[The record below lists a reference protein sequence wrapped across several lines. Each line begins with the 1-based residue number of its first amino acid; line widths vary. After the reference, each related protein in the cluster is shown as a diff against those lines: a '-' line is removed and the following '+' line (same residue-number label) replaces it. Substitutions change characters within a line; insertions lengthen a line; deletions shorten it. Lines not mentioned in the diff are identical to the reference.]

1 MDIMGFLTRMWEE
14 HRNASI
20 GVILGLLVGVCFA
33 SFGFAKTLV
42 VLICIAIGL
51 IIGKVVDAK
60 GGWSKLWKS
69 FNENE

>member
-42 VLICIAIGL
+42 VLICIVIGL
-51 IIGKVVDAK
+51 IIGKIVDAK
-60 GGWSKLWKS
+60 GGWSKLWKN